1 MTSVSPAAQREDSRL
16 LAEYASRPSARLLD
30 QLVERYL
37 PLSRSLARRYR
48 GGNEPFEDLIQVADL
63 GLVKAI
69 QGFDPDRGLPFT
81 AYAVPTILGELRR
94 HFRDRVW
101 NLRLPRGLQESTA
114 KVGAAVDEMTEEL
127 SRSPT
132 VAEIA
137 GHTGLDAAHVH
148 EALAAEEARY
158 TVSLDAPSGGDEEGA
173 SIKDTLGSRE
183 RGYDLV
189 EASFASASAGLEE
202 RELEVLMQRFVK
214 GKTQREIADE
224 RGVSQMQISRTSRK
238 ALKKLLEAVSGDERP
253 PLAPE
258 PQGKPASRS
267 TGS

>member
-1 MTSVSPAAQREDSRL
+1 MTSTTPAARRADARL
-16 LAEYASRPSARLLD
+16 LAEYASRPSARLLE

-48 GGNEPFEDLIQVADL
+48 GGAEPFEDLIQVADL

-69 QGFDPDRGLPFT
+69 QGFDPDRGMPFT

-101 NLRLPRGLQESTA
+101 NLRLPRGLQESAA
-114 KVGAAVDEMTEEL
+114 KVGAAIDELTEEL

-137 GHTGLDAAHVH
+137 ERTGLDADHVD
-148 EALAAEEARY
+148 EALAARDVRY
-158 TVSLDAPSGGDEEGA
+158 TVSLDAPASADEEGA
-173 SIKDTLGSRE
+173 AIKDTLGSGE
-183 RGYDLV
+183 GGYDRV
-189 EASFASASAGLEE
+189 EASIAGAGAGLDE
-202 RELEVLMQRFVK
+202 RELELLTQRFGG

-224 RGVSQMQISRTSRK
+224 RGVSQMQISRSSRK
-238 ALKKLLEAVSGDERP
+238 ALTKLLEAVSAD
-253 PLAPE
+253 
-258 PQGKPASRS
+258 
-267 TGS
+267 